1 MQFKNGT
8 HVYTA
13 DNQDIGDIVRV
24 VLDPQTK
31 EVTHIVVRQGLLF
44 TEDKVIPVDL
54 VASTSDNRVDL
65 RSSADRLPEFPP
77 FEETYYLPTDRDN
90 PAYSYSAEAAPSYIG
105 YPPVGTAWWGYPGYL
120 GYGAHSLAPDAGAAN
135 TKVEQNIPDNT
146 VGLNEGADVVT
157 VDDEKVGDVSR
168 VIVDDASKRATHIV
182 VSQGWLLKERKL
194 IPTSWIREISENT
207 VRLGIEKAQ
216 FEHLRRFEE

>member
-13 DNQDIGDIVRV
+13 DNQDVGDVSRV

-31 EVTHIVVRQGLLF
+31 TVTHIVVRQGLLF
-44 TEDKVIPVDL
+44 TEDKVIPVQL
-54 VASTSDNRVDL
+54 VASAADDRVDL
-65 RSSADRLPEFPP
+65 RSSADELPEFPP
-77 FEETYYLPTDRDN
+77 FEETYYLPADRDN
-90 PAYSYSAEAAPSYIG
+90 PAYSYTDEAVPSYIG
-105 YPPVGTAWWGYPGYL
+105 YPPIGTAWWGYPGYL
-120 GYGAHSLAPDAGAAN
+120 GYGALTPEAGAVN

-146 VGLNEGADVVT
+146 IGLNEGAQVIT
-157 VDDEKVGDVSR
+157 VDDEKVGEVSR
-168 VIVDDASKRATHIV
+168 VIVDGGSKRATHIV

-194 IPTSWIREISENT
+194 IPTSWIREFRENT